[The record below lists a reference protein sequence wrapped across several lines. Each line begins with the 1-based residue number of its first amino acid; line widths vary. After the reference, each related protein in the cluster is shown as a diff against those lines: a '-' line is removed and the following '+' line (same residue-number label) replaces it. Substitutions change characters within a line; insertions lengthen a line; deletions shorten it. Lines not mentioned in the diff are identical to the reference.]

1 MKKIA
6 IILTILM
13 LGCAA
18 VSAAPLTNYDFGHAS
33 FDIGL
38 TLPCTVGQPNPD
50 PGSAGLF
57 GTTAGI
63 QYERL
68 SVWAPGWQFASIT
81 MKYTDRSGRR

>member
-38 TLPCTVGQPNPD
+38 TLPCTVGQPNPN
-50 PGSAGLF
+50 PGPGCLALLPESSMAQLSAW
-57 GTTAGI
+57 
-63 QYERL
+63 
-68 SVWAPGWQFASIT
+68 VPGWQSAST
-81 MKYTDRSGRR
+81 TTKFTDHWDPR